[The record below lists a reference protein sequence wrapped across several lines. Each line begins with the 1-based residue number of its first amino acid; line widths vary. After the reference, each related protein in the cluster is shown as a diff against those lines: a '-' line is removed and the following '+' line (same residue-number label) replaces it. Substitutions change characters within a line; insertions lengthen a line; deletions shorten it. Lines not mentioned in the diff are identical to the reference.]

1 MLKEKISQLK
11 ADLFKAIAHPTRIR
25 ILELLKDGE
34 LCVCDI
40 FEELNVEQANTS
52 QHLAVLKK
60 QDVLQSRKEG
70 LRVIYSIKYPEIID
84 LLGIAD
90 KILLQQAN
98 ETMKTFG
105 EIARK

>member
-1 MLKEKISQLK
+1 MKEKISQLK

-52 QHLAVLKK
+52 QHLAILKK
-60 QDVLQSRKEG
+60 QDILQSRKEG

-84 LLGIAD
+84 ILKTAD
-90 KILLQQAN
+90 NLLLQQAKD
-98 ETMKTFG
+98 TMSTFNTD
-105 EIARK
+105 